1 MNERKN
7 KQKIK
12 MIICVIVGL
21 TLILS
26 GALTGANLRNRTFDY
41 SEDFY
46 FERVTYEFEIDT
58 KEKLDVNTGVVKIK
72 VRGVNK
78 ESFSINFDEEDSDIQ
93 EGEYIFNIVLNDNDA
108 DIFNEVL
115 ELVIYNENGKLL
127 TFKPQHS
134 IGSMIFI
141 PLAIVQVFIGIVL
154 MFIGLATY
162 FNKHSKEQKEIEK
175 TSGGEKSVT
184 TQSEKIEIKKE
195 EKTVTCSYCGLEN
208 ISSNAKCEYCGGPLY
223 KRK

>member
-12 MIICVIVGL
+12 AIICIVIAVGL
-21 TLILS
+21 I
-26 GALTGANLRNRTFDY
+26 LTGALFAANVRNRTFEY

-46 FERVTYEFEIDT
+46 FGRVIYEFEIDT
-58 KEKLDVNTGVVKIK
+58 KEKLDVNTGEVKIK

-93 EGEYIFNIVLNDNDA
+93 EGEYVFNLVLNDNDA
-108 DIFNEVL
+108 NIFNEVL
-115 ELVIYNENGKLL
+115 EIEIYNKNGKLL
-127 TFKPQHS
+127 TFRPQDS
-134 IGSMIFI
+134 ISMMKFI
-141 PLAIVQVFIGIVL
+141 PMSIISFFIGIVL
-154 MFIGLATY
+154 FFVGLTAY
-162 FNKHSKEQKEIEK
+162 FNKHSKKQSNVGEILKEEKSTTLQPEK
-175 TSGGEKSVT
+175 TEN
-184 TQSEKIEIKKE
+184 KKE

-208 ISSNAKCEYCGGPLY
+208 IRSNAKCEHCGGPLY